1 MDVYKKL
8 IRNLNWFY
16 FRLLDTNFDNSIYE
30 IKIKTIIILLKSN
43 EIKIDIDDIINNFDY
58 DVNIN
63 IFNEIKKNKITNKI
77 NLYYIRLKDLKKIL
91 LKDEEK
97 IKINI
102 LNIILDYLGN
112 ISDTKYRNFFKEH
125 LNNYFED
132 IDDFIYKIYDYNSKF
147 DDFYKFIIFNPI
159 FTKKDNKYKKKLIP
173 KSLRIKVWNT
183 YVGEDV
189 GKIKCLCCNTIDIT
203 QSIFECGHIIAEAK
217 GGETSLE
224 NLRPICSTCN
234 KSMRTINMNDY
245 IKIINK

>member
-16 FRLLDTNFDNSIYE
+16 FRLLDTNFNNTIYE

-43 EIKIDIDDIINNFDY
+43 EIKIDINDIINNFDY

-97 IKINI
+97 TKINI

-125 LNNYFED
+125 LKNYFED
-132 IDDFIYKIYDYNSKF
+132 IDDFINKIYDYNYNSNF
-147 DDFYKFIIFNPI
+147 DDIYKFIIFNPI
-159 FTKKDNKYKKKLIP
+159 FTKRDIKYKKTIP

-183 YVGEDV
+183 YIGEEI
-189 GKIKCLCCNTIDIT
+189 GKIKCLCCKTIDIT

-217 GGETSLE
+217 GGKTTLE

-234 KSMRTINMNDY
+234 KSMNTINMYDFM
-245 IKIINK
+245 KIIE